1 MREQVRRATGQV
13 REWVVKQ
20 QQDQLLQQAGQLQE
34 EAQKLQGLAM
44 SRAGGRGGRESAII
58 SGAGSSRVRP
68 TSRGEY
74 ADRYEGND
82 GENEY

>member
-34 EAQKLQGLAM
+34 EAEKLGLAR
-44 SRAGGRGGRESAII
+44 SRASGGIGGRAST
-58 SGAGSSRVRP
+58 GAGV
-68 TSRGEY
+68 TSRR
-74 ADRYEGND
+74 AANRYED
-82 GENEY
+82 TED